1 MTVLAAVNGEALGI
15 FGFVLLITLGI
26 TYWASKRTSTA
37 TDFWAAG
44 RGITGA
50 QNGFAIAGDYMSAA
64 SFLGIAGLIYLYG
77 FDGFLYS
84 VGFLVAFLTVLFLLA
99 ERMRN
104 AGKFTI
110 ADVLAFRLR
119 QEPARVAAATGTLAV
134 VAFYLIAQMVGAGL
148 LIEALAGID
157 YRLAVVVTGTFML
170 VYVIFGGMIATTW
183 VQIVKAVLLMAGA
196 TVMTVLVLGKV
207 GFNPIELFNRAEREG
222 MAEGSEFSLAPGT
235 FLSSPLDTLSLGLAL
250 VLGTAGLPHIL
261 MRFFT
266 VPDAKAARKSVVW
279 AVGLI
284 GAFYIM
290 TTALGFGAR
299 AFLGQGGVEAAG
311 ASGNLAAPN
320 LAQFLGGGEG
330 TVGGDIFLAVIAAIA
345 FATILAVVAGLV
357 ISASGAV
364 AHDVWTNVIR
374 KNKAADPEKE
384 EVRVARIA
392 AVVIGAIAILIAAV
406 GGEELNVSF
415 MVGLAFAVAA
425 AANFPALLLALT
437 WRRFNTTG
445 ALAGVFTGVV
455 SSIGLVI
462 ISPQFWSGAG
472 ETEGAFSFYSLNN
485 PGIISIPLGFLACYL
500 GTVLSD
506 ERGNDRSF
514 HELYVRSETGLGAEK

>member
-1 MTVLAAVNGEALGI
+1 MTWAAVNVEALMI
-15 FGFVLLITLGI
+15 FAVVVAITLGI
-26 TYWASKRTSTA
+26 TYWASKRTTSA
-37 TDFWAAG
+37 TQFWAAG

-64 SFLGIAGLIYLYG
+64 SFLGIAGLIFLYG

-119 QEPARVAAATGTLAV
+119 ERPARMAAALGTLAV
-134 VAFYLIAQMVGAGL
+134 AGFYLIAQMVGAGA
-148 LIEALAGID
+148 LIEALVGID
-157 YRLAVVVTGTFML
+157 YSLAILLTGIFML
-170 VYVIFGGMIATTW
+170 TYVIFGGMLATTW

-196 TVMTVLVLGKV
+196 TVMSLFVLGKI
-207 GFNPIELFNRAEREG
+207 GWNPIDLFNRA
-222 MAEGSEFSLAPGT
+222 AEESPAGKDYLAPGL
-235 FLSSPLDTLSLGLAL
+235 FLSSPIDTVSLGLAL

-266 VPDAKAARKSVVW
+266 VPDAKAARSSVMW
-279 AVGLI
+279 AVVLI

-290 TTALGFGAR
+290 TTFLGFGAR
-299 AFLGQGGVEAAG
+299 AFLGEGGVAAAG
-311 ASGNLAAPN
+311 AGANLAAPN

-330 TVGGDIFLAVIAAIA
+330 TVGGDIFLAVIAAVA

-364 AHDVWTNVIR
+364 AHDLWSNVIR
-374 KNKAADPEKE
+374 KGKESEHE
-384 EVRVARIA
+384 EVWVARVAA
-392 AVVIGAIAILIAAV
+392 AGIGAVAILIALA
-406 GGEELNVSF
+406 GGKNLNVSF

-425 AANFPALLLALT
+425 SANFPALLLALT
-437 WRRFNTTG
+437 WKRFNTAGAVTG
-445 ALAGVFTGVV
+445 VLFGVV
-455 SSIGLVI
+455 SSIVLVL
-462 ISPQFWSGAG
+462 ISPKVWPGADA
-472 ETEGAFSFYSLNN
+472 EGGLFSWYTLAN
-485 PGIISIPLGFLACYL
+485 PGIVSIPLGFFGCWL
-500 GTVLSD
+500 GTMLSTEHGT
-506 ERGNDRSF
+506 ERTY
-514 HELYVRSETGLGAEK
+514 HELFVRSETGLGAEKAVTH